1 MFEKI
6 RESLQSA
13 IKRLFDADVVDEATI
28 KEFVKD
34 IQRALIQ
41 ADVNVK
47 VVFDLSKRVE
57 ERLLAEKTKPGVSL
71 KEQALSILY
80 DELTK
85 IMGTETKLNPP
96 SIEPYTILLV
106 GIQGS
111 GKTTAAG
118 KLARYF
124 TRRGFRVGLVC
135 ADTFRAGAYDQLKTL
150 GERTQTEVFWEENRE
165 PEAIAI
171 DGKKHFIEEG
181 QRLIVV
187 DTAGRHKEE
196 KSLLEEMKRIE
207 NSLKPNIALLVIDG
221 TIGQQAYAQAAAFN
235 STTKVGGIIVTKL
248 DGTAKGGGALAAAA
262 ATGAKIVFV
271 SAGERVDDLEEFS
284 PSRFAGRM
292 LGMGDLHGLL
302 EKVKMAGTEVD
313 EATAKRITSGKM
325 TLEDFYA
332 QMEQLN
338 KLGPLQKI
346 MEMMPGL
353 PKLEDGAAEEMELKF
368 KKWKAIIRGM
378 TPRER
383 KDPSLINSSR
393 IKRISRG
400 SGVSE
405 KDVKDMMTA
414 FEQGKKLMKNAKSMR
429 MNKQLLKQLKGSG
442 LV

>member
-1 MFEKI
+1 MFEKV

-13 IKRLFDADVVDEATI
+13 IKRLFDADVVDEAAI
-28 KEFVKD
+28 REFVKD

-57 ERLLAEKTKPGVSL
+57 ERLLAERAKPGISL

-96 SIEPYTILLV
+96 SAEPYVILLV

-118 KLARYF
+118 KLAKYF
-124 TRRGFRVGLVC
+124 TRRGYKVGLVC
-135 ADTFRAGAYDQLKTL
+135 ADTFRAGAYEQLKTL
-150 GERTQTEVFWEENRE
+150 GERTQTEVFWKERTGPEEIAVEGRE
-165 PEAIAI
+165 YFV
-171 DGKKHFIEEG
+171 GRG
-181 QRLIVV
+181 QNLIVV

-196 KSLLEEMKRIE
+196 RSLLEEMKRIE
-207 NSLKPNIALLVIDG
+207 GGLKPDITLLVIDG
-221 TIGQQAYAQAAAFN
+221 TIGQQAYAQAFAFN
-235 STTKVGGIIVTKL
+235 STTKVGGIVVTKL

-302 EKVKMAGTEVD
+302 EKVKLAGTDMD
-313 EATAKRITSGKM
+313 EAVAKRVSTGKM
-325 TLEDFYA
+325 TLDDFFA

-346 MEMMPGL
+346 MEMVPGL
-353 PKLEDGAAEEMELKF
+353 PKLEDGAAEEMEKKF
-368 KKWKAIIRGM
+368 TRWKAVIRGM
-378 TPRER
+378 TPKER
-383 KDPSLINSSR
+383 RDPSLINSSR
-393 IKRISRG
+393 IKRIARG

-405 KDVKDMMTA
+405 KDVKDMMAA
-414 FEQGKKLMKNAKSMR
+414 FEQGKKLMKGAKNLR

-442 LV
+442 LA

>member
-13 IKRLFDADVVDEATI
+13 IKRLFEADVVDEAAI

-57 ERLLAEKTKPGVSL
+57 ERLLAERTKPGISL

-96 SIEPYTILLV
+96 STEPYVMLLV

-124 TRRGFRVGLVC
+124 MRRGFKVGLVC

-150 GERTQTEVFWEENRE
+150 GERTQTEVFWEAKKN
-165 PEAIAI
+165 PEEIAV
-171 DGKKHFIEEG
+171 DGKKHFVGEG
-181 QRLIVV
+181 QRLIIV

-207 NSLKPNIALLVIDG
+207 DRLRPDMVLLVIDG

-262 ATGAKIVFV
+262 ATGAKIIFV

-325 TLEDFYA
+325 TLEDFYS

-346 MEMMPGL
+346 MEMVPGL
-353 PKLEDGAAEEMELKF
+353 PKLEDGAAEEMEQKF
-368 KKWKAIIRGM
+368 KKWKAIIKGM
-378 TPRER
+378 TPKER

-393 IKRISRG
+393 TRRIARG

-405 KDVKDMMTA
+405 KDVKDMMAA

-429 MNKQLLKQLKGSG
+429 MNKQLLRQLKGSG

>member
-13 IKRLFDADVVDEATI
+13 IKRLFDADVVDEAAI
-28 KEFVKD
+28 KEFIKD

-57 ERLLAEKTKPGVSL
+57 DRLLAEKTKPGISL
-71 KEQALSILY
+71 KEQALSILF

-85 IMGTETKLNPP
+85 IMGTETKLNPLP
-96 SIEPYTILLV
+96 TEAYTILLV

-124 TRRGFRVGLVC
+124 TRRGFKVGLVC

-150 GERTQTEVFWEENRE
+150 GERTQTEVFWEEKGE
-165 PEAIAI
+165 PEDIAI
-171 DGKKHFIEEG
+171 DGKKHFMAEG
-181 QRLIVV
+181 HQLIIV

-196 KSLLEEMKRIE
+196 KSLLDEMKRIE
-207 NSLKPNIALLVIDG
+207 NSLRPNIALLVIDG

-313 EATAKRITSGKM
+313 ELTAKRITSGKM

-346 MEMMPGL
+346 MEMLPGL
-353 PKLEDGAAEEMELKF
+353 PKLEEGAAEQMEQRF
-368 KKWKAIIRGM
+368 KKWKAVIRGM
-378 TPRER
+378 TPQER

-393 IKRISRG
+393 IRRIARG

-405 KDVKDMMTA
+405 KDVKEMMTA
-414 FEQGKKLMKNAKSMR
+414 FEQGKKLMKSAKSMR
-429 MNKQLLKQLKGSG
+429 MNKQLMRQLKGSG
-442 LV
+442 LA

>member
-85 IMGTETKLNPP
+85 IMGTETKLNP
-96 SIEPYTILLV
+96 SSTEPYTMLLV

-124 TRRGFRVGLVC
+124 TRRGFKVGLVC

-150 GERTQTEVFWEENRE
+150 GERTQTEVFWEERRE
-165 PEAIAI
+165 PETIAV
-171 DGKKHFIEEG
+171 DGKKYFIERG

-313 EATAKRITSGKM
+313 GATAKRITSGKM

-368 KKWKAIIRGM
+368 KKWKAIIHGM

-383 KDPSLINSSR
+383 KDPDLINSSR

-400 SGVSE
+400 SGVSD
-405 KDVKDMMTA
+405 KDVKDMMIA

>member
-6 RESLQSA
+6 REGLQSA
-13 IKRLFDADVVDEATI
+13 IKRLFDADVVDEAAI

-85 IMGTETKLNPP
+85 IMGTETKLNPL
-96 SIEPYTILLV
+96 STEPYTILLM

-150 GERTQTEVFWEENRE
+150 GERTQTEVFWEEKRE
-165 PEAIAI
+165 PEAIAV

-207 NSLKPNIALLVIDG
+207 NSLRPNIALLVIDG

-313 EATAKRITSGKM
+313 EVTAKRITSGKM

-383 KDPSLINSSR
+383 KDPNLINSSR

>member
-6 RESLQSA
+6 REGLQSA

-96 SIEPYTILLV
+96 STEPFTILLV

-150 GERTQTEVFWEENRE
+150 GERTQTEVFWEEKRE
-165 PEAIAI
+165 PEAIAV

-207 NSLKPNIALLVIDG
+207 NSLRPNIALLVIDG

-378 TPRER
+378 TPLER
-383 KDPSLINSSR
+383 KDPDLINSSR

>member
-6 RESLQSA
+6 REGLQSA

-57 ERLLAEKTKPGVSL
+57 ERLLLEKTKPGVSL

-96 SIEPYTILLV
+96 SVGPYTILLV

-150 GERTQTEVFWEENRE
+150 GERTQTEVFWEEKRE
-165 PEAIAI
+165 PETIAV
-171 DGKKHFIEEG
+171 DGKRHFIEEG
-181 QRLIVV
+181 HRLIVV

-207 NSLKPNIALLVIDG
+207 HGLKPDIALLVIDG

-353 PKLEDGAAEEMELKF
+353 PKLEDGAAEEMEIKF

-383 KDPSLINSSR
+383 KDPDLINSSR

-414 FEQGKKLMKNAKSMR
+414 FEQGKKLMKSAKSMR
-429 MNKQLLKQLKGSG
+429 MNKQLMKQLKGSG

>member
-41 ADVNVK
+41 ADVSVK

-85 IMGTETKLNPP
+85 IMGTETKLNP
-96 SIEPYTILLV
+96 SSTEPYTILLV

-207 NSLKPNIALLVIDG
+207 NRLKPNIALLVIDG

-383 KDPSLINSSR
+383 KDPGLINSSR

>member
-1 MFEKI
+1 MFERI

-13 IKRLFDADVVDEATI
+13 IRRLFDEDVVDEAAI
-28 KEFVKD
+28 REFAKD

-57 ERLLAEKTKPGVSL
+57 ERLLAEKTNPGVSL
-71 KEQALSILY
+71 KEQALGILY

-96 SIEPYTILLV
+96 STEPYAVLLV

-124 TRRGFRVGLVC
+124 TRRGYKVGLVC

-150 GERTQTEVFWEENRE
+150 GERTQTEVFWEDGRD
-165 PEAIAI
+165 PEDIAV
-171 DGKKHFIEEG
+171 DGKKHFVEHG
-181 QRLIVV
+181 LRLVIV

-196 KSLLEEMKRIE
+196 KSLLEEMRRIE
-207 NSLKPNIALLVIDG
+207 GNLRPDVTLLVIDG
-221 TIGQQAYAQAAAFN
+221 TIGQQAFAQASAFN

-313 EATAKRITSGKM
+313 YATAKRITSGKM

-353 PKLEDGAAEEMELKF
+353 PKLEEGAAEEMEHKF
-368 KKWKAIIRGM
+368 VKWKAIIKGM
-378 TPRER
+378 TPVER
-383 KDPSLINSSR
+383 KDSSLIGSSR
-393 IKRISRG
+393 IKRIARG
-400 SGVSE
+400 SGVTE
-405 KDVKDMMTA
+405 KDVKDMMVA
-414 FEQGKKLMKNAKSMR
+414 FEQGKKLMKGAKSMR
-429 MNKQLLKQLKGSG
+429 MNKQLMKQLKGSG